1 MAEGSSVHRV
11 FSLGKDA
18 LKLEDPSIQV
28 FLYFFNTDAYTVL
41 KADYQEE
48 CLPAFNEPSGLP
60 GFRLLCVCKTLL
72 SNNEVIGG
80 PSPPSYKH
88 KVGTTL

>member
-48 CLPAFNEPSGLP
+48 
-60 GFRLLCVCKTLL
+60 
-72 SNNEVIGG
+72 
-80 PSPPSYKH
+80 
-88 KVGTTL
+88 